1 MTLEVMQVMKENAKS
16 GIAAVPASE
25 KTPQG
30 ASKVSALVL
39 SARRLAAR
47 TRSPDVTAKAS
58 KSLTES
64 FGSPGHAA
72 F

>member
-1 MTLEVMQVMKENAKS
+1 MILEVMQVMKENAKS

-39 SARRLAAR
+39 SARRLVAR
-47 TRSPDVTAKAS
+47 TRSPDVSAKAS
-58 KSLTES
+58 KSLPES
-64 FGSPGHAA
+64 FGLPSHPSI
-72 F
+72 